1 MEFEY
6 RYSKNVMQSFNRQR
20 DMAHIIINSMG
31 YTVLSVS
38 IKNTKSTP
46 KEIIRFRTS
55 LMEENVI
62 TISKDGVKLEA

>member
-1 MEFEY
+1 MELEY

-46 KEIIRFRTS
+46 KEIIRLKTS
-55 LMEENVI
+55 STEESTI
-62 TISKDGVKLEA
+62 TISKDGVKLED

>member
-1 MEFEY
+1 MELEY

-46 KEIIRFRTS
+46 KETIRLKTS
-55 LMEENVI
+55 STEESVI

>member
-20 DMAHIIINSMG
+20 DMACAIINSMG

-46 KEIIRFRTS
+46 KETIRLKTS
-55 LMEENVI
+55 STEESVI

>member
-1 MEFEY
+1 MELEY

-46 KEIIRFRTS
+46 KEIKRFRTP

>member
-1 MEFEY
+1 MELEY

>member
-1 MEFEY
+1 MELEY

-46 KEIIRFRTS
+46 KEIIRFRTP

>member
-1 MEFEY
+1 
-6 RYSKNVMQSFNRQR
+6 
-20 DMAHIIINSMG
+20 MAHIIINSIG
-31 YTVLSVS
+31 YAVLSVS

-46 KEIIRFRTS
+46 KEIIRFRTP